1 VVEWFLE
8 EDVGLGVLVKDGPGE
23 DALAGEVGPEVLLE
37 GQDLGLLLLR
47 FLLLL
52 LLLVFLEEEGAL
64 ACRLFEHLSKVASMK
79 CYSHS
84 L

>member
-1 VVEWFLE
+1 MEERFLE
-8 EDVGLGVLVKDGPGE
+8 DDVRLGVLVEDGPGE
-23 DALAGEVGPEVLLE
+23 DALAGEESPEVLLE
-37 GQDLGLLLLR
+37 GQHLGLLLLR

-64 ACRLFEHLSKVASMK
+64 ACRLFEHLSKSSKYQM
-79 CYSHS
+79 